1 MNYLQRKSHMRR
13 QGKVDSIHRF
23 MGGFDP
29 APEPEKED
37 KAEKEAMEDQGLCKA
52 WDQESKQRASVFSIL
67 DVDADG

>member
-1 MNYLQRKSHMRR
+1 MR
-13 QGKVDSIHRF
+13 GEGV
-23 MGGFDP
+23 GGFGS
-29 APEPEKED
+29 APERVPEKEE